1 MNMMTKQH
9 YPAGWELVERCERE
23 MSAEG
28 RTAKA
33 LKSLRNRVRFL
44 LRYLEEQGIDI
55 RHLQDQDCWE
65 YQRWLLEIRSLKTG
79 EPMTRSSVLAMM
91 TCAGLFCS
99 YLVKWGIL
107 LDNPMRRVKKVR
119 IEKTIPYDILKEA
132 EMEEFLERLGAWES
146 ETVLKQKAY
155 RYRAHVM
162 AELQYASGIRLE
174 ELGDLKETDVDW
186 ERGVLTVR
194 RGKGYKERTAFLN
207 SYAVDVLKRWVQM
220 RPLVLREEDVGKD
233 RLFGAYGTTL
243 EHTYNA
249 ILTRVAGE
257 MNRPNWTSHKIRHA
271 LGYHLLRAGCKLRN
285 IQTILGHTKIGTTEV
300 YTRVDEKDSQAVL
313 DACHP
318 RAMP

>member
-1 MNMMTKQH
+1 MATANAQRN
-9 YPAGWELVERCERE
+9 PEGWELVERCERE

-28 RTAKA
+28 RTNKA
-33 LKSLRNRVRFL
+33 LKSLRNRVRYL
-44 LRYLEEQGIDI
+44 LRYLEEQGLDI
-55 RHLQDQDCWE
+55 RNLTDADCWE
-65 YQRWLLEIRSLKTG
+65 YQRWLLELRSPTTG
-79 EPMTRSSVLAMM
+79 ETLTRASVLATM
-91 TCAGLFCS
+91 TSAGLFCS
-99 YLVKWGIL
+99 YLVKWGVL
-107 LDNPMRRVKKVR
+107 LNNPMKRVKKVR
-119 IEKTIPYDILKEA
+119 IEKTIPYDIFKEA
-132 EMEEFLERLGAWES
+132 EMEEFLERLAAWES

-174 ELGDLKETDVDW
+174 ELGDLSESDVDW

-207 SYAVDVLKRWVQM
+207 SYSVDVLKHWVQM

-233 RLFGAYGTTL
+233 RLFGASGTTL
-243 EHTYNA
+243 EHTYNG

-257 MNRPNWTSHKIRHA
+257 MNRPNWTSHKLRHA
-271 LGYHLLRAGCKLRN
+271 LGYHLHRAGCKLRN

-300 YTRVDEKDSQAVL
+300 YTLVDEKDSQTVL

-318 RAMP
+318 RATP